1 MISRVTLPS
10 GSTGGLQAGSA
21 ASGRLTYQPALDGLR
36 AVALLGVVAY
46 HAGIVRFRGG
56 FLGVSAF
63 FTLSGFLITSLLLA
77 EKGDTGR
84 VALGSFW
91 ARRVRRLLPAALMT
105 VAGTITLAALIADDS
120 QLARLRLDALSS
132 LFHFSNWRFIAG
144 GDSYGALFDSPSF
157 FRHFWSLAVEEQYYV
172 VFPIV
177 VAGGLRLWRGPGRA
191 FSTML
196 GALAAVGVVWPLV
209 LLAGGATTD
218 RLYFGTDT
226 RVVELVLGALL
237 ALWWTRRGREVPDR
251 PVPLTIAAIGAVGVL
266 AVMWGTADPADRWL
280 YQGGLALHG
289 LLTIVVIVAAV
300 APRGPVRAALSWEPL
315 RRLGVIS
322 YGAYLFHWPILLV
335 LQQTTSL
342 GPEPRFVV
350 GLAITVVLA
359 ALSHRF
365 VEMPIRRGAG
375 TTVGRRVW
383 IAVPASLTVAAM
395 IVAVTVWRTPA
406 EAPIDFAAAEAE
418 LAALVADV
426 APAAP
431 AAVSSTTTP
440 VETAVSGAVET
451 ADERADEPKR
461 PLRVSGFGDS
471 TALMTG
477 LGIAL
482 WAEANPERITPVI
495 GQARLGC
502 GLVAG
507 GVRKLEARVLP
518 VGRDCDPW
526 LSEWAESIEGDDV
539 DVAMVQL
546 GAWDIVDQQLEPG
559 GPFLA
564 IGRDAEYETLLRTNL
579 NAAIDVLLE
588 NSELVVLLAHPDIG
602 QARLDTVPPGVDYPE
617 YDPARAQRWRE
628 ILAET
633 ADANPSVVVVD
644 LAGWVDAYPDDRW
657 LRPDGVH
664 FTYEST
670 QVVAD
675 WLAPELLRTYDAWLA
690 ARQPADD
697 IR

>member
-1 MISRVTLPS
+1 MTSRVTLPS
-10 GSTGGLQAGSA
+10 GSTGGVPAGRA

-77 EKGDTGR
+77 ERGETGR

-91 ARRVRRLLPAALMT
+91 ARRVRRLLPAALLTVVGT
-105 VAGTITLAALIADDS
+105 VALAAVVADDS
-120 QLARLRLDALSS
+120 QLARLRVDAFSS

-191 FSTML
+191 FTMML
-196 GALAAVGVVWPLV
+196 GLLAAAGVIWPLI
-209 LLAGGATTD
+209 LLANGATTD

-226 RVVELVLGALL
+226 RLVELVLGALL

-251 PVPLTIAAIGAVGVL
+251 PVPLTIAALGAVGVL
-266 AVMWGTADPADRWL
+266 AVMWGTASPADL
-280 YQGGLALHG
+280 YLYRGGLALHG

-300 APRGPVRAALSWEPL
+300 APRGPVRAVLSWEPL

-342 GPEPRFVV
+342 GPEQRFAI

-406 EAPIDFAAAEAE
+406 DAPIDFAAAEAD
-418 LAALVADV
+418 LVALVAD
-426 APAAP
+426 ASRPP
-431 AAVSSTTTP
+431 TPTPTSTATTP
-440 VETAVSGAVET
+440 AETLVARAVET
-451 ADERADEPKR
+451 AAQPAR

-482 WAEANPERITPVI
+482 WAEENPDQITPVI

-507 GVRKLEARVLP
+507 GVRKLESRVLP
-518 VGRDCDPW
+518 VGKDCDPW
-526 LSEWAESIEGDDV
+526 LTEWAESIEGDDV
-539 DVAMVQL
+539 DIAMVQL

-579 NAAIDVLLE
+579 NAAIDVLLD

-602 QARLDTVPPGVDYPE
+602 QARLDTVPAGVDYPE
-617 YDPARAQRWRE
+617 YDPARAERWRE

-633 ADANPSVVVVD
+633 AAANPSVVVVD

-675 WLAPELLRTYDAWLA
+675 WLAPELLRTYDDWFA
-690 ARQPADD
+690 ARQSTDD